1 LKSRRCVLRRTRR
14 SPLLGSIQPPAS
26 RSLQRA
32 STSRRGRRRLSR
44 ILRKEPST
52 SQVPRPEPWSCLPC
66 RLALTSPEAR
76 QSSQGPP
83 VHSRSCLG
91 DRGTLGR
98 AARCEPK
105 ASRDRA
111 LPGPAS
117 GVEDWHYG
125 HSKIIARKRRLRSP
139 ARSGSSMDLSWRC
152 HPRRPT
158 EAHAS
163 CSSRRPTLATS
174 RALPR

>member
-76 QSSQGPP
+76 QSSQGPT

-91 DRGTLGR
+91 NRGTLDVPLVASLR
-98 AARCEPK
+98 RLVTEPFQ
-105 ASRDRA
+105 
-111 LPGPAS
+111 
-117 GVEDWHYG
+117 DWHYG

-139 ARSGSSMDLSWRC
+139 ARSGSSMELSWRC